1 MVEIRPFKG
10 IRFTKKAGKLEDLV
24 AQPYDKITEEMQE
37 MYYAK
42 SDYNY
47 CRLTLPIEENRYE
60 ISKQRVEKWFSEE
73 IFKQDEKPGF
83 YVYFQD
89 FELFG
94 KNHIRKGFF
103 AAVKLHHFEEEIVL
117 PHEWTHKGP
126 KIDRLNM
133 LVATQKFLEAGF
145 MLYND
150 PEKTTI
156 KIFDEIAKAEPEM
169 DVIDSLGVRNR
180 VWKIND
186 PKLVKAIQVVF
197 EIPPGQI
204 VIADGHH
211 RYETACGYRD
221 ELRKTRKNWSEDD
234 AANFRM
240 TLLVAV
246 QDEGLTILPTH
257 RVLDKYEIDEEAW
270 KEIHENFDVKE
281 IKIEEIQEF
290 MESYKQHAFTIYTK
304 GKAYGIVLKDSKIV
318 DKYLKEVHADSYK
331 TLDVVI
337 VREVLFNGILKTKH
351 LKIDEDI
358 FYIRWIKDA
367 LAKVDDGKATIAV
380 IMNSTKATQVLDASK
395 KGERMP
401 QKSTDFYPKMIS
413 GLVMEDITEGE
424 KLL

>member
-42 SDYNY
+42 SAYNY

-94 KNHIRKGFF
+94 KSHIRKGFF
-103 AAVKLHHFEEEIVL
+103 AAVKLHHFKEEIVL

-133 LVATQKFLEAGF
+133 LVATQKFLEPGF

-169 DVIDSLGVRNR
+169 DVIDNLGVRNR

-186 PKLVKAIQVVF
+186 PKLIKTIQDVF
-197 EIPPGQI
+197 EISPGQI

-211 RYETACGYRD
+211 RYETACSYRD
-221 ELRKTRKNWSEDD
+221 ELRKTRKDWSEDD

-257 RVLDKYEIDEEAW
+257 RVLDKYEIDDEAW
-270 KEIHENFDVKE
+270 KEIHENFDVKD
-281 IKIEEIQEF
+281 IEKGEIQEF
-290 MESYKQHAFTIYTK
+290 MDSYKQHAFTIYTK
-304 GKAYGIVLKDSKIV
+304 GKAYGIALKDSKIV
-318 DKYLKEVHADSYK
+318 DKYLKEDHADSYK

-337 VREVLFNGILKTKH
+337 VREVLFNGILKTEH

-380 IMNSTKATQVLDASK
+380 IMNSTKAAQVLDASK

-413 GLVMEDITEGE
+413 GLVMEDISAGE

>member
-10 IRFTKKAGKLEDLV
+10 IRFTEKAGKLDDLV

-60 ISKQRVEKWFSEE
+60 VSKQRVEKWFSEG
-73 IFKQDEKPGF
+73 IFKQDEEPGF

-94 KNHIRKGFF
+94 KKHIRKGFF
-103 AAVKLHHFEEEIVL
+103 AAVKLHHFEEGIVL

-133 LVATQKFLEAGF
+133 LMATQKFLEPGF

-150 PEKTTI
+150 PEKVTI
-156 KIFDEIAKAEPEM
+156 KIFDEIAKEEPVM
-169 DVIDSLGVRNR
+169 DVIDNLSVRNR
-180 VWKIND
+180 VWKITD
-186 PKLVKAIQVVF
+186 HKLIKAIQDVF

-221 ELRKTRKNWSEDD
+221 ELQKTRKGWTEDD

-257 RVLDKYEIDEEAW
+257 RVLDKYEIDEKAW
-270 KEIHENFDVKE
+270 EEIKEIFDVQE
-281 IKIEEIQEF
+281 IKIDEIQKF
-290 MESYKQHAFTIYTK
+290 MDSHKQHAFTIYTK
-304 GKAYGIVLKDSKIV
+304 GKAYGIVLKD
-318 DKYLKEVHADSYK
+318 
-331 TLDVVI
+331 
-337 VREVLFNGILKTKH
+337 
-351 LKIDEDI
+351 
-358 FYIRWIKDA
+358 
-367 LAKVDDGKATIAV
+367 
-380 IMNSTKATQVLDASK
+380 
-395 KGERMP
+395 P
-401 QKSTDFYPKMIS
+401 
-413 GLVMEDITEGE
+413 
-424 KLL
+424 